1 MSLRFRFKS
10 ALRPTRSTYAQR
22 EAESLRLSGVGFQ
35 LDTGPVALL
44 DPLERSVGDTFDRF
58 MHILM
63 LLFLISYRITGFLV
77 QPYM

>member
-1 MSLRFRFKS
+1 M
-10 ALRPTRSTYAQR
+10 ALPDLL
-22 EAESLRLSGVGFQ
+22 ES
-35 LDTGPVALL
+35 
-44 DPLERSVGDTFDRF
+44 SVGDTFDRF

>member
-1 MSLRFRFKS
+1 VSLRFRFKS
-10 ALRPTRSTYAQR
+10 ALRPTRSTYAQQ
-22 EAESLRLSGVGFQ
+22 EAESLRLSGFGFQ
-35 LDTGPVALL
+35 LDTGTMALL
-44 DPLERSVGDTFDRF
+44 DLLESSVGDTFDRF